1 MSHESAIRSS
11 NPIPRVLF
19 LLCLAGGAFYFFKHF
34 EIHGLDRLTVHSKS
48 ASGDA
53 IQVPYEVSDG
63 AVTAA
68 RWRSNASN
76 SFALTPVSTSP
87 VSMAAGAT
95 AAGSGLPSLPAS
107 NPAGRYLKIGTWAL
121 GGFGPDKIQSAESFD
136 RVAAVIQGYDILA
149 VQQLRATQRD
159 FVPQL
164 AARASVGGRRFDFL
178 LGPVHEA
185 SGEQLAFFFDTNRIV
200 TDRTQ
205 LYTVADPDQRMSHDP
220 LVGWFRAAEPPP
232 EIAWTFSIVN
242 VRIELPLARQETAE
256 LPRILAAVTRDG
268 RGEDDCLLLGLFQA
282 DDVYVTATLRQAP
295 LRAAIKGSP
304 TDIFARHQTSNI
316 IYHNTLTS
324 EAIGRA
330 GVYDFLRREN
340 LSLADAEQVSPYL
353 PVWAEFSPRE
363 GGELVGVGVG
373 VN

>member
-1 MSHESAIRSS
+1 MSHESAIRLP
-11 NPIPRVLF
+11 NPLPRVLL

-34 EIHGLDRLTVHSKS
+34 EIHGLDQVSVHSKS
-48 ASGDA
+48 ASSDEM
-53 IQVPYEVSDG
+53 QVPFSAGDG
-63 AVTAA
+63 SVTAA
-68 RWRSNASN
+68 RWRSSEAN
-76 SFALTPVSTSP
+76 SFALTPVAASSAAP
-87 VSMAAGAT
+87 VPLDDVPN
-95 AAGSGLPSLPAS
+95 LPVA
-107 NPAGRYLKIGTWAL
+107 NPAGRYLRIGTWAL
-121 GGFGPDKIQSAESFD
+121 GGFGPDKIQAPESFD

-178 LGPVHEA
+178 LGPVHEP

-205 LYTVADPDQRMSHDP
+205 LYSVADPDQRMTHDP

-268 RGEDDCLLLGLFQA
+268 RGEDDCLLIGLFQA
-282 DDVYVTATLRQAP
+282 DDVYVTATLRQPA
-295 LRAAIKGSP
+295 LRAAIKGTP
-304 TDIFARHQTSNI
+304 TDIFARHQTSNV

-363 GGELVGVGVG
+363 GGELVDAG